1 MDTAETVTLLLS
13 HMREEA
19 DDAKGYALLAHSWK
33 VTDKAIADMFM
44 TLSKGEVEHFTR
56 LQEQAA
62 RILAEAKTKGEE
74 NISGVILMY
83 NAIASEVYED
93 IAKAKVLQDSIK

>member
-1 MDTAETVTLLLS
+1 MSIADTVTLLLS

-19 DDAKGYALLAHSWK
+19 EDAKGYALLAHSWK
-33 VTDKAIADMFM
+33 VEDRAIADMFM
-44 TLSKGEVEHFTR
+44 ALSKGEIEHFTR

-62 RILAEAKTKGEE
+62 RVLAEAKTKGEE
-74 NISGVILMY
+74 NISGIILMY
-83 NAIASEVYED
+83 NAIAKEVYED